1 MKTSTTIVAALV
13 TIVSCVVPTLA
24 DDSKKVTTG
33 KVVLVTPKD
42 DQSLVWLYDLDT
54 VNKLRITTDEDPT
67 EQRVP
72 SLSYNGNKEL
82 TILYTEQDS
91 PGRKDRVDMAL
102 IQGNVRDEITSFKYI
117 VVSHSYGDKI
127 GLRIMYMTMA
137 DAKV

>member
-1 MKTSTTIVAALV
+1 MKTSTAIVAALV

-67 EQRVP
+67 EQRIP

-117 VVSHSYGDKI
+117 VVSHSCGDKL
-127 GLRIMYMTMA
+127 GLRSMYMTVA